1 MQEEGEVAL
10 MKLSYIMRRVFGT
23 RDEVLC
29 GLVVVLLLALSVAL
43 LYTDEH
49 FFVDLFGMERPR

>member
-1 MQEEGEVAL
+1 